1 MCEKCGKEVSP
12 FEMPEHL
19 DFHYAQ
25 EMELREKEIFAS
37 DQAVKK
43 RPAPLKDSSSEEE
56 ESEDEDDSEEDHDEE
71 GSNDD
76 QNYYEA
82 SEADESS
89 KSFFLKIKST
99 MRSDVYFFFILNPL
113 VGFPYNQKLFRI
125 RLACDRLLRIQKR
138 NKRSTTSISRPSF
151 SEA

>member
-71 GSNDD
+71 GSSDD
-76 QNYYEA
+76 QNCYEA
-82 SEADESS
+82 SEADARGLFSDFLIMYHQRISLDFLNEIGNFFS
-89 KSFFLKIKST
+89 KKA
-99 MRSDVYFFFILNPL
+99 
-113 VGFPYNQKLFRI
+113 FRG
-125 RLACDRLLRIQKR
+125 LMLTK
-138 NKRSTTSISRPSF
+138 
-151 SEA
+151 

>member
-56 ESEDEDDSEEDHDEE
+56 ESEDEDDSEEAYDEE
-71 GSNDD
+71 GSSDD

-82 SEADESS
+82 SEANESS
-89 KSFFLKIKST
+89 KSIILLTYMPCPFTGPKMFCAGPNFLSQPK
-99 MRSDVYFFFILNPL
+99 N
-113 VGFPYNQKLFRI
+113 
-125 RLACDRLLRIQKR
+125 
-138 NKRSTTSISRPSF
+138 
-151 SEA
+151 

>member
-1 MCEKCGKEVSP
+1 MCQKCGKEVSP

-19 DFHYAQ
+19 DFHFAQ
-25 EMELREKEIFAS
+25 EMEIREKEIFAS

-43 RPAPLKDSSSEEE
+43 RPTPLKDSSSEE

-71 GSNDD
+71 GSSDD

-89 KSFFLKIKST
+89 KL
-99 MRSDVYFFFILNPL
+99 
-113 VGFPYNQKLFRI
+113 
-125 RLACDRLLRIQKR
+125 
-138 NKRSTTSISRPSF
+138 
-151 SEA
+151 

>member
-1 MCEKCGKEVSP
+1 
-12 FEMPEHL
+12 MPEHL

-56 ESEDEDDSEEDHDEE
+56 ESEDENDSEEDHDHDEE
-71 GSNDD
+71 GSSDD

-82 SEADESS
+82 SEASEGEESS
-89 KSFFLKIKST
+89 KLWY
-99 MRSDVYFFFILNPL
+99 V
-113 VGFPYNQKLFRI
+113 
-125 RLACDRLLRIQKR
+125 
-138 NKRSTTSISRPSF
+138 
-151 SEA
+151 

>member
-1 MCEKCGKEVSP
+1 MSP

-56 ESEDEDDSEEDHDEE
+56 EESEDEGDSEEDHDEE
-71 GSNDD
+71 ASSDD

-89 KSFFLKIKST
+89 KLW
-99 MRSDVYFFFILNPL
+99 R
-113 VGFPYNQKLFRI
+113 
-125 RLACDRLLRIQKR
+125 
-138 NKRSTTSISRPSF
+138 
-151 SEA
+151 

>member
-1 MCEKCGKEVSP
+1 MKLQEDASVTESPNVIPESDSDESVDTEMCEKCGKEVSP

-56 ESEDEDDSEEDHDEE
+56 EEEDENDS
-71 GSNDD
+71 GT
-76 QNYYEA
+76 
-82 SEADESS
+82 
-89 KSFFLKIKST
+89 KCLK
-99 MRSDVYFFFILNPL
+99 P
-113 VGFPYNQKLFRI
+113 
-125 RLACDRLLRIQKR
+125 AR
-138 NKRSTTSISRPSF
+138 NRFTSVCYIVISRFFNATFNIFVSGKWMNF
-151 SEA
+151 IFKIRQIVAGIS

>member
-56 ESEDEDDSEEDHDEE
+56 ESEDEDDSEHD
-71 GSNDD
+71 GKKLVKTV
-76 QNYYEA
+76 Q
-82 SEADESS
+82 
-89 KSFFLKIKST
+89 FLIKQ
-99 MRSDVYFFFILNPL
+99 SDFQLGDML
-113 VGFPYNQKLFRI
+113 
-125 RLACDRLLRIQKR
+125 
-138 NKRSTTSISRPSF
+138 
-151 SEA
+151 

>member
-1 MCEKCGKEVSP
+1 MKCTKVCTYFKLQEDASVTESPNVIPESDSDESVDTEMCEKCGKEVSP

-56 ESEDEDDSEEDHDEE
+56 EDEDDS
-71 GSNDD
+71 GAK
-76 QNYYEA
+76 YLVFV
-82 SEADESS
+82 SS
-89 KSFFLKIKST
+89 RYLITRELSFAQFI
-99 MRSDVYFFFILNPL
+99 YFWGKECLFFN
-113 VGFPYNQKLFRI
+113 F
-125 RLACDRLLRIQKR
+125 
-138 NKRSTTSISRPSF
+138 
-151 SEA
+151 

>member
-1 MCEKCGKEVSP
+1 MKLQEDASVTESPNVIPESDSDESVDTEMCEKCGKEVSP

-56 ESEDEDDSEEDHDEE
+56 EEEDEDDS
-71 GSNDD
+71 GAK
-76 QNYYEA
+76 YLVFV
-82 SEADESS
+82 SS
-89 KSFFLKIKST
+89 RSFKMREFIFLSLYT
-99 MRSDVYFFFILNPL
+99 F
-113 VGFPYNQKLFRI
+113 
-125 RLACDRLLRIQKR
+125 
-138 NKRSTTSISRPSF
+138 
-151 SEA
+151 